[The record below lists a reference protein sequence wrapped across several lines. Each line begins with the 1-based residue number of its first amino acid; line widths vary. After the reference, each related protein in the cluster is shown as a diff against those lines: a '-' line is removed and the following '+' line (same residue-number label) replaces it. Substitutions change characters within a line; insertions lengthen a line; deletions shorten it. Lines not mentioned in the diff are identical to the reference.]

1 LETYQELRDHYDL
14 VVDLMYGAPSWAI
27 IKRHLQHEQQQTI
40 PTNHEDDHHYRHHST
55 RLSPDLTFDVHQP
68 LLGRDIMY
76 IHSGGL
82 EGINSQVIRYK
93 YDRLLNS
100 DDIQLPGK
108 STRKR
113 RKKNYSSN
121 SSSTNIM
128 DNKSES

>member
-27 IKRHLQHEQQQTI
+27 IKRHLQH
-40 PTNHEDDHHYRHHST
+40 DHHYRHHST